1 MLENYFF
8 GILTTHLNLI
18 YDYQK
23 RVVSGDRD
31 AIKELEQLNQAFA
44 CFCEGLDCLSNTSI
58 LDFESDQYPIY
69 VQRLQLMASEEEQGA
84 SQQNSLEENHE
95 LK

>member
-1 MLENYFF
+1 MPEYFF

-18 YDYQK
+18 HECQK
-23 RVVSGDRD
+23 RVASGDRD

-58 LDFESDQYPIY
+58 LDFEPDQYPIY
-69 VQRLQLMASEEEQGA
+69 VQRLQLMAAEEEQSA